1 VLVPEPVSDVGL
13 KLAVA
18 FVGNPLALSEVAPL
32 NPDVAVSVM
41 VAVPFVPPAVTVT
54 LPELETVKPAVNVS
68 PAEMV

>member
-41 VAVPFVPPAVTVT
+41 AVPFVPPAVTVT